1 MKLFQIWKQIKL
13 ECHIAR
19 ANADLARFQVLHAPQ
34 HRLPVLYRI
43 NSPSD
48 IRQKQF
54 SLARQLH
61 AARCPQ
67 KKAAAKRGLQLSD
80 RLADR
85 RLGNAEC
92 LCGRRDAAAFAH
104 AAKYPPYDNRLSG
117 RGNDYPE
124 PESLAEGTFPHYD
137 TALRPDKHRSTSHL
151 VRTEGSAEKVILM
164 TCQTGCAN

>member
-13 ECHIAR
+13 KCHIAR

-61 AARCPQ
+61 AAGCPQ

-104 AAKYPPYDNRLSG
+104 AAKYP
-117 RGNDYPE
+117 
-124 PESLAEGTFPHYD
+124 
-137 TALRPDKHRSTSHL
+137 
-151 VRTEGSAEKVILM
+151 VILQIHTSM
-164 TCQTGCAN
+164 

>member
-104 AAKYPPYDNRLSG
+104 AAKYP
-117 RGNDYPE
+117 
-124 PESLAEGTFPHYD
+124 
-137 TALRPDKHRSTSHL
+137 
-151 VRTEGSAEKVILM
+151 VILQIHTSM
-164 TCQTGCAN
+164 